1 MDGFEIF
8 VLSRTIQG
16 FTYHQPLK
24 KSTNEKF
31 SSHAAFH
38 YNTWKKLPKFF
49 NGGENDLNGEEFDV
63 NSSYVRLMEIQ
74 VRLFTIICDK
84 RAKKEKNSA
93 ICENNAKQ
101 GEKLI

>member
-16 FTYHQPLK
+16 FTYHQPLI
-24 KSTNEKF
+24 STDEKF
-31 SSHAAFH
+31 SSHAAGH

-49 NGGENDLNGEEFDV
+49 KGRENDLNDEEFDV

-84 RAKKEKNSA
+84 RAKTEKKFRYLR
-93 ICENNAKQ
+93 NNA
-101 GEKLI
+101 